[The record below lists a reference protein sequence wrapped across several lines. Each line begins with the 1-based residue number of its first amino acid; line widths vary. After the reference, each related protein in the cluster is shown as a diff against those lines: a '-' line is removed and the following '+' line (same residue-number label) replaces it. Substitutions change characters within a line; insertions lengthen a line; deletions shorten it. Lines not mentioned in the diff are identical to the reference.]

1 MNIKIC
7 TALIALSALLPV
19 SVAAQDDSTAI
30 VTDSATTWHSL
41 LLRRGV
47 FNPEDTAIHYPRLI
61 VLGTRAIKLY
71 KRTFNTF
78 DPDWVS
84 GYDKKFRL
92 TAKLDN
98 WYDTYYGRENDM
110 SLRFHCR
117 PTSTLGLSIS
127 AFGLSVGYSIGLDR
141 MRKHAP
147 TGHKFE
153 FSLTTARFMAEFY
166 QMSNSG
172 DMTLT
177 LKQDGIKLP
186 IDHFKG
192 LKRVSWGINA
202 SYFFNNRH
210 YSQAAVYG
218 NSRRQLR
225 SAGSL
230 MAGISVAHRRFD
242 INYDDVPDGLLEQL
256 LPSPDV
262 AGDNAATGL
271 SGVETVFDY
280 TDYCLNV
287 GYGYNWVIDRHWLLN
302 ATGLFYGGVKHFHSK
317 GDSFAPKNSGVLNAK
332 VRLGITYDL
341 NNFFVGCHGYVDTH
355 FYNSG
360 KTMDYTSNLY
370 DLTVNVGTRF

>member
-7 TALIALSALLPV
+7 TFLIALSALLPT
-19 SVAAQDDSTAI
+19 SVAAQEVGSAEP
-30 VTDSATTWHSL
+30 TDTVPTNWRS

-47 FNPEDTAIHYPRLI
+47 FNPEDTTVHYPGLI
-61 VLGTRAIKLY
+61 VFGTRVVKLY

-98 WYDTYYGRENDM
+98 WYDTYYARENDM

-166 QMSNSG
+166 QMVNSG

-177 LKQDGIKLP
+177 LKQNGNKLP
-186 IDHFKG
+186 IDHLKG

-202 SYFFNNRH
+202 SYFFNNRR
-210 YSQAAVYG
+210 YTQAAVYG

-242 INYDDVPDGLLEQL
+242 INYNDVPDELLEQL
-256 LPSPDV
+256 GSMSDV
-262 AGDNAATGL
+262 DGDNTKL

-302 ATGLFYGGVKHFHSK
+302 ATGLVYGGVKHFHSK

-332 VRLGITYDL
+332 VRLGITYDI

-355 FYNSG
+355 FYNAG

-370 DLTVNVGTRF
+370 DLAVNVGTRF